1 MVERQKALVVC
12 PGRGTYGKAELGYL
26 TRFHSDKGELIDAF
40 DRLRAE
46 RGQPTLSDLDGADR
60 FSPALH
66 TRGDIASPLIFAASY
81 ADFLAID
88 RSRFDIAAVTGNSM
102 GWYTALAVG
111 GSVGA
116 EQGFRIID
124 AMGENSQ
131 AGEAGGQVLLTLVDE
146 EWRELPGLREQVFA
160 LTRSI
165 NARDSCRLY
174 ESIELGGMIVLAG
187 NEPGLAALLAEAPP
201 TPTREPLRLV
211 NHGPFH
217 TPLMAGSS
225 ERALAQLPS
234 AWFGS
239 PEVSMI
245 DGRGHVWR
253 PFASRPE
260 ALHDYTFAAQILE
273 TYDFTRAIQVAVK
286 EHAPDRIV
294 LLGPG
299 DTLGGAIAQALIAIQ
314 WRGLR
319 SKADFQQMQS
329 EEPFLISM
337 GREDQRAL
345 ATHRGSSE
353 VVETAALEI

>member
-1 MVERQKALVVC
+1 MAEREKVLVVC

-26 TRFHSDKGELIDAF
+26 KRFHSDKGELIG
-40 DRLRAE
+40 RLDSLRSE
-46 RGQPTLSDLDGADR
+46 RGQPTISELDGADR

-88 RSRFDIAAVTGNSM
+88 SRRFDVAAVTGNSM
-102 GWYTALAVG
+102 GWYTALAVAG
-111 GSVGA
+111 AVGA

-124 AMGENSQ
+124 SMGENSQ

-146 EWRELPGLREQVFA
+146 EWREIAGLREQVLA
-160 LTRSI
+160 LAASI
-165 NARDSCRLY
+165 HSRDGASLHV
-174 ESIELGGMIVLAG
+174 SIELGGMIVFAG
-187 NEPGLAALLAEAPP
+187 NEAGLAALLAEAPP
-201 TPTREPLRLV
+201 TPAREPLRLV

-225 ERALAQLPS
+225 ERALEQLP
-234 AWFGS
+234 ADWFGS
-239 PEVSMI
+239 PKVPMI

-253 PFASRPE
+253 PFATGAR
-260 ALHDYTFAAQILE
+260 AIHDYTFVAQILQ

-299 DTLGGAIAQALIAIQ
+299 ETLGGAIAQALIAIQ
-314 WRGLR
+314 WLGLR
-319 SKADFQQMQS
+319 SKSDFQERQS
-329 EEPFLISM
+329 ADPFLISM

-345 ATHRGSSE
+345 AAG
-353 VVETAALEI
+353 

>member
-1 MVERQKALVVC
+1 VAERQKALVVC

-26 TRFHSDKGELIDAF
+26 KRFHAKNGDLVTSF
-40 DRLRAE
+40 DRIRSE
-46 RGQPTLSDLDGADR
+46 RGQPTISELDGADR

-88 RSRFDIAAVTGNSM
+88 SERFDIAAVTGNSM
-102 GWYTALAVG
+102 GWYTALAVAG
-111 GSVGA
+111 AVGA

-131 AGEAGGQVLLTLVDE
+131 AGEPGGQVLLTLVDE
-146 EWRELPGLREQVFA
+146 DWRELPGLRGQVLELA
-160 LTRSI
+160 RAI
-165 NARDSCRLY
+165 DARDGCSLHV
-174 ESIELGGMIVLAG
+174 SIELGGMVVLAG

-201 TPTREPLRLV
+201 TPAREPLRLV

-225 ERALAQLPS
+225 KRALAQL
-234 AWFGS
+234 AVEGFGS
-239 PEVSMI
+239 PDVPMV
-245 DGRGHVWR
+245 DGRGHIWR
-253 PFASRPE
+253 PFATDPR
-260 ALHDYTFAAQILE
+260 ALHDYTFVAQILE
-273 TYDFTRAIQVAVK
+273 TYDFTRAIQVAVR

-299 DTLGGAIAQALIAIQ
+299 DTLGGAIAQALIAIR
-314 WRGLR
+314 WLGLK
-319 SKADFQQMQS
+319 SKRDFQELQS
-329 EEPFLISM
+329 ADPFLISM

-345 ATHRGSSE
+345 VTG
-353 VVETAALEI
+353 

>member
-1 MVERQKALVVC
+1 VAESALIVC

-26 TRFHSDKGELIDAF
+26 KRFHADKADLVGRF

-46 RGQPTLSDLDGADR
+46 RGQPTISELDGAER

-88 RSRFDIAAVTGNSM
+88 PERFDIAAVTGNSM
-102 GWYTALAVG
+102 GWYTALAVAG
-111 GSVGA
+111 AVEA
-116 EQGFRIID
+116 EQGFRIIN

-131 AGEAGGQVLLTLVDE
+131 AGEAGGQVLLTLVDD
-146 EWRELPGLREQVFA
+146 EWRALPGLRGQILGLAEA
-160 LTRSI
+160 I
-165 NARDSCRLY
+165 GARQGCSLY
-174 ESIELGGMIVLAG
+174 VSIELGGMIVFAG

-201 TPTREPLRLV
+201 TPARDPLRLV

-239 PEVSMI
+239 PRVPMI
-245 DGRGHVWR
+245 DGRGHFWR
-253 PFASRPE
+253 PRASAPD
-260 ALHDYTFAAQILE
+260 ALHDYTFATQILE
-273 TYDFTRAIQVAVK
+273 TYDFTRAIQVAVR
-286 EHAPDRIV
+286 EQAPDRII

-299 DTLGGAIAQALIAIQ
+299 DTLGGAIAQALIAIE

-319 SKADFQQMQS
+319 SKRDFQDLQAGD
-329 EEPFLISM
+329 PFLISM
-337 GREDQRAL
+337 GRENQRAL
-345 ATHRGSSE
+345 
-353 VVETAALEI
+353 VI

>member
-1 MVERQKALVVC
+1 MAEAALIVC

-26 TRFHSDKGELIDAF
+26 KRFHAGKRDLVAGF
-40 DRLRAE
+40 DRLRSE
-46 RGQPTLSDLDGADR
+46 RGQPTISELDGAER

-81 ADFLAID
+81 ADFLSID
-88 RSRFDIAAVTGNSM
+88 RSRFDVAAVIGNSM
-102 GWYTALAVG
+102 GWYSALAVAG
-111 GSVGA
+111 AVGA

-131 AGEAGGQVLLTLVDE
+131 AGEAGGQILLALVDE
-146 EWRELPGLREQVFA
+146 EWRDVPGLRAQVLA
-160 LTRSI
+160 LAQAI
-165 NARDSCRLY
+165 DARAGCQLY
-174 ESIELGGMIVLAG
+174 VSIELGGMIVFAG
-187 NEPGLAALLAEAPP
+187 NEAGLAALLAEAPP
-201 TPTREPLRLV
+201 TPAREPLRLV

-225 ERALAQLPS
+225 ERALAQLPA

-239 PEVSMI
+239 PGVPMI

-253 PFASRPE
+253 PFASDPA
-260 ALHDYTFAAQILE
+260 ALHHYTFAGQILE
-273 TYDFTRAIQVAVK
+273 TYDFTRSIQVAVR
-286 EHAPDRIV
+286 ELAPDRII

-299 DTLGGAIAQALIAIQ
+299 DTLGGAIAQALIAIG

-319 SKADFQQMQS
+319 SKRDFQEMQAG
-329 EEPFLISM
+329 EPFLISM

-345 ATHRGSSE
+345 ATGRP
-353 VVETAALEI
+353 

>member
-1 MVERQKALVVC
+1 MAESALVVC

-26 TRFHSDKGELIDAF
+26 KRFHAKNGDLVTSF

-46 RGQPTLSDLDGADR
+46 RGRPTISELDGADR
-60 FSPALH
+60 FSPALL

-88 RSRFDIAAVTGNSM
+88 RSRFDVAAVTGNSM
-102 GWYTALAVG
+102 GWYTALAVAG
-111 GSVGA
+111 AVGP

-146 EWRELPGLREQVFA
+146 EWRAIPGLREQVLA
-160 LTRSI
+160 LAGEI
-165 NARDSCRLY
+165 GGRDGCRLY
-174 ESIELGGMIVLAG
+174 VSIELGGMIVFAG
-187 NEPGLAALLAEAPP
+187 NEAGLAALLAEAPP
-201 TPTREPLRLV
+201 TPAREPLRLV

-225 ERALAQLPS
+225 ERALAQLP
-234 AWFGS
+234 ADWFGS
-239 PEVSMI
+239 PEVPMI

-253 PFASRPE
+253 PFATPAE
-260 ALHDYTFAAQILE
+260 ALHRYTFVTQILE
-273 TYDFTRAIQVAVK
+273 TYDFTRAIQVAVR

-319 SKADFQQMQS
+319 SKSDFQAIQES
-329 EEPFLISM
+329 DSPILLSM
-337 GREDQRAL
+337 GR
-345 ATHRGSSE
+345 
-353 VVETAALEI
+353 